1 MEASTSSRRIG
12 GKWSGGGA
20 FGGRR
25 GAILI
30 AIIAALAA
38 GILIYVFVQR
48 YKTSVTPTTPPIS
61 TVIVAKQF
69 IPRGTPIS
77 VVEQANG
84 TQSITVKSTSLVP
97 SAVTNPAEIAGQVAA
112 QNIAPGEQLTT
123 ADFTVG
129 TVSLSQ
135 YLTGHM
141 RALQVPLDA
150 THGLS
155 GYVAVGD
162 HVDLAS
168 NIGPLAGTHTH
179 PGLGIL
185 ATNVLV
191 LAAPSGSLVFGVP
204 AGVAQQVAYASDNGK
219 IWVFMRPPSIN
230 TPVHK

>member
-12 GKWSGGGA
+12 GKWSGGA

-25 GAILI
+25 GAIII
-30 AIIAALAA
+30 AIGAALLA
-38 GILIYVFVQR
+38 GVLIYVFVQR

-61 TVIVAKQF
+61 TVIVAKQY

-77 VVEQANG
+77 VVESGNG
-84 TQSITVKSTSLVP
+84 TQSITVKSTALVP
-97 SAVTNPAEIAGQVAA
+97 GAVTNPAEIAGQVAA
-112 QNIAPGEQLTT
+112 TNIAPGQQLST
-123 ADFTVG
+123 ADFTVA

-135 YLTGHM
+135 YLSRGM

-168 NIGPLAGTHTH
+168 NVGPLAGTHSH
-179 PGLGIL
+179 PGLSIL
-185 ATNVLV
+185 ATDVLV
-191 LAAPSGSLVFGVP
+191 LAVPSGSLVFGVP
-204 AGVAQQVAYASDNGK
+204 ARVAQQVAYASDNSK
-219 IWVFMRPPSIN
+219 IWVFMRPPSIS